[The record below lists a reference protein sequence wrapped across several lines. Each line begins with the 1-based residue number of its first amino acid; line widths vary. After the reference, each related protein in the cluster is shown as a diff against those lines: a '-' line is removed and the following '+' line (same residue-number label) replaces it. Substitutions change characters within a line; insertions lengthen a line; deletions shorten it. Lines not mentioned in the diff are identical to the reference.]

1 MGGQNKMV
9 GVVLWLKF
17 AKMGGLYRV
26 SLRANAHHCTL
37 SVIVTMKKTL
47 HPMNTELTLSGS

>member
-1 MGGQNKMV
+1 MDDDDAPSDWWMT
-9 GVVLWLKF
+9 
-17 AKMGGLYRV
+17 MYRV